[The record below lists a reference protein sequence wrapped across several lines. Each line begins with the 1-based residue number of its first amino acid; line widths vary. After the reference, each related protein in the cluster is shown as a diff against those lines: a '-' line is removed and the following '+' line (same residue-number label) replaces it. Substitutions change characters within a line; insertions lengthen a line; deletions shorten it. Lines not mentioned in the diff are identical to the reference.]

1 MSSCEHT
8 LNTLRY
14 ADRVK
19 ELGAS
24 DPAKSSPMDQRES
37 DRGGGQMPDVRMD
50 DGVMSPE
57 DSDLAQLRSLNEGE
71 LSADWYNFQEII
83 SHLQA
88 LEEDLV
94 ESHRTVIDGMQ
105 QWVQDD
111 ANLLSMTN
119 AVDYDQDGTD
129 QSRKKYVAG
138 NLIVLFFFFFPLDYC
153 RQLEDM
159 IDEKIDA
166 LTALRAKA
174 KTFRKTLNDE
184 EAKSRMLQHK

>member
-1 MSSCEHT
+1 MVSPSMSSCEHT

-57 DSDLAQLRSLNEGE
+57 DS
-71 LSADWYNFQEII
+71 
-83 SHLQA
+83 HLQA

-119 AVDYDQDGTD
+119 AVDYDQDGID
-129 QSRKKYVAG
+129 QSRKNHVAG
-138 NLIVLFFFFFPLDYC
+138 NLIVLFSFSFP
-153 RQLEDM
+153 
-159 IDEKIDA
+159 
-166 LTALRAKA
+166 
-174 KTFRKTLNDE
+174 
-184 EAKSRMLQHK
+184 

>member
-24 DPAKSSPMDQRES
+24 DPAKQLPVE
-37 DRGGGQMPDVRMD
+37 RGAASGGLDARMD

-88 LEEDLV
+88 LEEELV
-94 ESHRTVIDGMQ
+94 ESHRANIDEMEHWMQ
-105 QWVQDD
+105 RD
-111 ANLLSMTN
+111 AALLAVTN
-119 AVDYDQDGTD
+119 EGDYDQDGIELLIKLLLYN
-129 QSRKKYVAG
+129 RNKK
-138 NLIVLFFFFFPLDYC
+138 
-153 RQLEDM
+153 
-159 IDEKIDA
+159 
-166 LTALRAKA
+166 
-174 KTFRKTLNDE
+174 
-184 EAKSRMLQHK
+184 